1 MLIFVVLMARSCYD
15 PENAIEF
22 WQRMRSANKASPPQ
36 FLSTHPSDETRV
48 TQLTEWMP
56 RATSQYE
63 ASDCANTSRYGIFSI
78 PSETNLADRMIAN
91 DFFGRGIRG

>member
-1 MLIFVVLMARSCYD
+1 MVYFVVLMARSCYD

-63 ASDCANTSRYGIFSI
+63 ASDCANTSRYGISFFLVEINS
-78 PSETNLADRMIAN
+78 ADGAVVN
-91 DFFGRGIRG
+91 DFFGRDIRG